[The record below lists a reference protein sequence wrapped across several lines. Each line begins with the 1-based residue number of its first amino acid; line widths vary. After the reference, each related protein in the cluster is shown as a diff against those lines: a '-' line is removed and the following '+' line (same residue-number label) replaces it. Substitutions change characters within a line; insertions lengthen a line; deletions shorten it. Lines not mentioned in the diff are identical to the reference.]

1 MVSAMP
7 RHKPRKPHKPRRPR
21 RRMLWRDIRATLA
34 KSRGR
39 FASIVSLMA
48 LGSFALVGL
57 FATAPDM
64 RATGR
69 AFYDE
74 HNLADVTVI
83 SDYGLTSDDEEII
96 RRKRVGIHSFS
107 IIWVG

>member
-1 MVSAMP
+1 MVNAMT
-7 RHKPRKPHKPRRPR
+7 RRRPR
-21 RRMLWRDIRATLA
+21 RLRKRMLWRDIRTTLA
-34 KSRGR
+34 KSKGR
-39 FASIVSLMA
+39 FASIVSLMM

-69 AFYDE
+69 AFYGE

-83 SDYGLTSDDEEII
+83 SDYGLTAADEAII
-96 RRKRVGIHSFS
+96 RETAGVKDA
-107 IIWVG
+107 